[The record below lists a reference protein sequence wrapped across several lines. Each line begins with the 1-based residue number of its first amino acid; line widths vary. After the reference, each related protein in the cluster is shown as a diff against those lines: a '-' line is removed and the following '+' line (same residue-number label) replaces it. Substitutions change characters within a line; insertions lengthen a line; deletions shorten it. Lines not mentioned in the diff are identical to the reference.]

1 MKRIPILVVAA
12 SAAVAFTG
20 ALVTTHALTQP
31 APTGQVR
38 SAVPAAR
45 TAFPGLSAASSEPQL
60 PSLTAMH
67 PAARTATQAPGPF
80 DDRFT
85 VTGLAFDGHQV
96 SGTVR
101 ITSDVS
107 EILEFEA
114 LAGFYDAGGRL
125 LGTGRFTHHQTE
137 ADTAHQHTGPP
148 TEEVKFTI
156 AVPEKVRGAVA
167 AAVGVPV
174 LVNE

>member
-12 SAAVAFTG
+12 SAVVAFTG
-20 ALVTTHALTQP
+20 AGVATSVLARP
-31 APTGQVR
+31 APSDQVS
-38 SAVPAAR
+38 SAASAAR

-60 PSLTAMH
+60 PSLSTMH
-67 PAARTATQAPGPF
+67 PAARSAMQAPGPF
-80 DDRFT
+80 DHRFT
-85 VTGLAFDGHQV
+85 MTGLAFDGRKV
-96 SGTVR
+96 SATAR

-125 LGTGRFTHHQTE
+125 LGTARFTHHQTDSHA
-137 ADTAHQHTGPP
+137 ADQRSGPP

-156 AVPEKVRGAVA
+156 AVPAKVRGAVS